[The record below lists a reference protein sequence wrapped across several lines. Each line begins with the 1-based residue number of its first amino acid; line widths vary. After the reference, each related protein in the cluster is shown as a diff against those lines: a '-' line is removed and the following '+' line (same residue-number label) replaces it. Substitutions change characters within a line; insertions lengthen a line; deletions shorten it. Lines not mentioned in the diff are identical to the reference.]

1 MARNIILLDT
11 GPLVDALARDDSAH
25 AWAKEQFETLAGP
38 FLTCEA
44 VITEACHL
52 LRTAE
57 RESSGVLRLLESGA
71 LRLGMDL
78 AEASAVRK
86 LLERY
91 RSVPAALADACLVRM
106 SELYDSC
113 TILTLDSDF
122 HIYRRHGRKVIPLLH
137 PDSSVLNPKSSYRI
151 V

>member
-1 MARNIILLDT
+1 MARSVTLLDT
-11 GPLVDALARDDSAH
+11 GPLVAALARDDRAH
-25 AWAKEQFETLAGP
+25 RWAKEQFETLGGP

-52 LRTAE
+52 LHTAE
-57 RESSGVLRLLESGA
+57 RESSAVLRLLESGA

-78 AEASAVRK
+78 VEEASAVRK

-113 TILTLDSDF
+113 TVLTLDSDF

-137 PDSSVLNPKSSYRI
+137 PDSQREDR
-151 V
+151 